1 MKRLFA
7 FIVLATLIIGVNFV
21 LPIVVKGVDMYQ
33 TAFQDKPL
41 TEYVNEIKSRE
52 NYTTLDN
59 INPLFIEALIHS
71 EDTRFYSHHGF
82 DLISLTRAFV
92 TNVKEGK
99 KAEGGSTITQ
109 QLAKNMYFTFEKKY
123 ERKIAELLVALEL
136 EKNYSKDEIIELYV
150 NIINFGED
158 CFGIKTASIHY
169 FNKLPS
175 ELNFAEIDA
184 LVYTIK
190 SPNNYNPN
198 KLDLSFSN

>member
-7 FIVLATLIIGVNFV
+7 FIVLVTLIIGVNFV

-33 TAFQDKPL
+33 TALKDKPL

-52 NYTTLDN
+52 NYTTLDD
-59 INPLFIEALIHS
+59 INPVFINALIHS
-71 EDTRFYSHHGF
+71 EDTRFYSHPGF

-92 TNVKEGK
+92 TNIKEGK

-175 ELNFAEIDA
+175 ELNSAEIDA

-198 KLDLSFSN
+198 KLNLSFSN